1 MASSPL
7 LLLFLLVLALACTCR
22 ASSGHAVEVDPTC
35 PPAKAS
41 AVAVQASDYG
51 GPHCQPPA
59 PHVPVPVFLYDV
71 NPMQFT
77 LNLEYT
83 EAEFFLHA
91 AAIQNTV
98 GGFLR
103 PKIDLSANNFA
114 RVMDQAFGYHLNPP
128 FDPYIHSLNFLLAS
142 YFLAGLL
149 GVEVGQDAVFHALL
163 FERKHETVPPYKGI
177 TVAEFTDRVSTTR
190 NQLVKGCPVGT
201 TCSPPTGTPSPS
213 RRTPA
218 ELLRITGNE
227 HIPGGF

>member
-51 GPHCQPPA
+51 GPRCQPPA

-91 AAIQNTV
+91 AFGKGLDAQPDIVCVCRHESQPRRGDMAHRRGV
-98 GGFLR
+98 WSLR
-103 PKIDLSANNFA
+103 
-114 RVMDQAFGYHLNPP
+114 G
-128 FDPYIHSLNFLLAS
+128 
-142 YFLAGLL
+142 
-149 GVEVGQDAVFHALL
+149 
-163 FERKHETVPPYKGI
+163 
-177 TVAEFTDRVSTTR
+177 
-190 NQLVKGCPVGT
+190 
-201 TCSPPTGTPSPS
+201 
-213 RRTPA
+213 RTP
-218 ELLRITGNE
+218 EGHPE
-227 HIPGGF
+227 HSGWVP